1 MVRQPQPHN
10 RCSVQRPQRGVA
22 LLMVVFMI
30 ALASAL
36 LISLTDST
44 YVAMRLNSAAEHR
57 IKAEYILKS
66 AVSVAQVLLKTD
78 ITSYDDPQQDAWM
91 AFADGREV
99 PGDMLG
105 LTEPNIRVTLMI
117 ASKSG
122 KIPLAKVWQVGST
135 DTTWRDIVTA
145 LFRNLGFDTPAPN
158 TNTSSSA
165 PFVNAEEMV
174 ANLIDYLDPDQTNYQ
189 QNGFAS
195 GVEANL
201 PDDVQFRN
209 DKTIDSL
216 ASELASIPGFTPGRI
231 QKILPFVFVSTT
243 SVRNEV
249 NLNAAPYEVVAAM
262 TDSTPA
268 VKLLACRQNQGP
280 FKNVVS
286 DLQNCGVTITD
297 PKIFSVSGTLYE
309 VIAKVEYGTA
319 AFMASAELKST
330 GSGNSGKLPTITNF
344 QVY

>member
-1 MVRQPQPHN
+1 MVRQPHN
-10 RCSVQRPQRGVA
+10 RCSIQRPQRGVA

-122 KIPLAKVWQVGST
+122 KIPLAKVWQRGSPT

-145 LFRNLGFDTPAPN
+145 LFRILGFDTPAPN

-174 ANLIDYLDPDQTNYQ
+174 ANLIDYLDLDQTNYQ

-201 PDDVQFRN
+201 PDDAQFRN
-209 DKTIDSL
+209 GGTIDSL

-231 QKILPFVFVSTT
+231 QKILPFVYVSIK
-243 SVRNEV
+243 SVREV

-262 TDSTPA
+262 TDSTSA
-268 VKLLACRQNQGP
+268 VQLLAYRQNQGP

-286 DLQNCGVTITD
+286 DLQNCGVTITG
-297 PKIFSVSGTLYE
+297 PRSGIFSVSGTLYE

-319 AFMASAELKST
+319 AFMASAEL
-330 GSGNSGKLPTITNF
+330 SGASGKLPTITNF

>member
-1 MVRQPQPHN
+1 
-10 RCSVQRPQRGVA
+10 
-22 LLMVVFMI
+22 MVVFMI

-66 AVSVAQVLLKTD
+66 AVSVAQVLVKTD
-78 ITSYDDPQQDAWM
+78 ITPYDDPQQDAWM

-105 LTEPNIRVTLMI
+105 LPEPNIRVTLMI

-122 KIPLAKVWQVGST
+122 KIPLAKVLQVGST

-145 LFRNLGFDTPAPN
+145 LFRNLGFDTPDPN

-174 ANLIDYLDPDQTNYQ
+174 ANLIDYLDSDQTNYQ
-189 QNGFAS
+189 QNNFAS

-209 DKTIDSL
+209 EGKIDSL

-243 SVRNEV
+243 PVRNEV

-262 TDSTPA
+262 TDPTSA
-268 VKLLACRQNQGP
+268 AQLLACRQSQGP

-286 DLQNCGVTITD
+286 DLQNCRVTITG
-297 PKIFSVSGTLYE
+297 PRSGIFSVSGTLYE

-319 AFMASAELKST
+319 AFMASAEL
-330 GSGNSGKLPTITNF
+330 SGAGSGKLPTITNF

>member
-1 MVRQPQPHN
+1 MVRQPHN
-10 RCSVQRPQRGVA
+10 RCSIQRPQRGVA

-122 KIPLAKVWQVGST
+122 KIPLARVWRSGTQT
-135 DTTWRDIVTA
+135 DTTWRDIVTD
-145 LFRNLGFDTPAPN
+145 LFRILNFDTPAPN

-174 ANLIDYLDPDQTNYQ
+174 ANLIDYLDTDQTNYQ
-189 QNGFAS
+189 ANGFAS

-209 DKTIDSL
+209 GGTIDSL

-231 QKILPFVFVSTT
+231 QKILPFVYVSMK
-243 SVRNEV
+243 SVREV

-262 TDSTPA
+262 TDQTSA
-268 VKLLACRQNQGP
+268 VQLLAYRQNQGP

-286 DLQNCGVTITD
+286 DLQNCGVTITG
-297 PKIFSVSGTLYE
+297 PRSGIFSVSGTLYE

-319 AFMASAELKST
+319 AFMASAEL
-330 GSGNSGKLPTITNF
+330 SGASGKLPTITNF

>member
-1 MVRQPQPHN
+1 MVRQPHN
-10 RCSVQRPQRGVA
+10 RCSIQRPQRGVA

-66 AVSVAQVLLKTD
+66 AVSVAQVLVKTD

-99 PGDMLG
+99 PGEMLG
-105 LTEPNIRVTLMI
+105 LPEPNIRVTLMI

-122 KIPLAKVWQVGST
+122 KIPLARVWRSGTQT

-145 LFRNLGFDTPAPN
+145 LFRILNFDTPGPN

-174 ANLIDYLDPDQTNYQ
+174 ANLIDYLDYDQTNYQ

-209 DKTIDSL
+209 DGKIDSL

-231 QKILPFVFVSTT
+231 QKILPFVYVSIK
-243 SVRNEV
+243 SVREV

-262 TDSTPA
+262 TDQTSA
-268 VKLLACRQNQGP
+268 AQLLACRQSQGP

-286 DLQNCGVTITD
+286 DLQNCRVTITG
-297 PKIFSVSGTLYE
+297 PNNFSVSGPLYE

-319 AFMASAELKST
+319 AFMASAELSDA
-330 GSGNSGKLPTITNF
+330 GSGKLPTITTF

>member
-1 MVRQPQPHN
+1 
-10 RCSVQRPQRGVA
+10 
-22 LLMVVFMI
+22 
-30 ALASAL
+30 
-36 LISLTDST
+36 
-44 YVAMRLNSAAEHR
+44 MRLNSAAEHR

-66 AVSVAQVLLKTD
+66 AVSVAQVLVKTD
-78 ITSYDDPQQDAWM
+78 ITPYDDPQQDAWM

-105 LTEPNIRVTLMI
+105 LPEPNIRVTLMI

-122 KIPLAKVWQVGST
+122 KIPLAKVWQFGST
-135 DTTWRDIVTA
+135 NTTWRDIVTA
-145 LFRNLGFDTPAPN
+145 LFRNLGFDTPDPN

-174 ANLIDYLDPDQTNYQ
+174 ANLIDYLDSDQTNYQ
-189 QNGFAS
+189 QNNFAS

-209 DKTIDSL
+209 EGTIDSL

-231 QKILPFVFVSTT
+231 QKILPFVYVSMK
-243 SVRNEV
+243 SVTDKV

-262 TDSTPA
+262 MTDPTSA
-268 VKLLACRQNQGP
+268 AQILACRQSQGP

-286 DLQNCGVTITD
+286 DLQNCGVTITG
-297 PKIFSVSGTLYE
+297 PNNFSVSGTLYE

-319 AFMASAELKST
+319 AFMASAEL
-330 GSGNSGKLPTITNF
+330 SGAGSGKLPTITNF

>member
-1 MVRQPQPHN
+1 MVRQPHN
-10 RCSVQRPQRGVA
+10 RCSIQRPQRGVA

-122 KIPLAKVWQVGST
+122 KIPLAMVWQASNPT
-135 DTTWRDIVTA
+135 ATTWRDIVTA
-145 LFRNLGFDTPAPN
+145 LFRILGFDTPAPN

-174 ANLIDYLDPDQTNYQ
+174 ANLIDYLDLDQTNYQ

-209 DKTIDSL
+209 GGTIDSL

-231 QKILPFVFVSTT
+231 QKILPFVYVSIK
-243 SVRNEV
+243 SVREV

-262 TDSTPA
+262 TDSTSA
-268 VKLLACRQNQGP
+268 VQLLAYRQNQGP

-286 DLQNCGVTITD
+286 DLQNCGVTITG
-297 PKIFSVSGTLYE
+297 PRSGIFSVSGTLYE

-319 AFMASAELKST
+319 AFMASAEL
-330 GSGNSGKLPTITNF
+330 SGASGKLPTITNF

>member
-1 MVRQPQPHN
+1 
-10 RCSVQRPQRGVA
+10 
-22 LLMVVFMI
+22 MVVFMI

-66 AVSVAQVLLKTD
+66 AVSVAQVLVKTD
-78 ITSYDDPQQDAWM
+78 ITPYDDPQQDAWM

-99 PGDMLG
+99 PGEMLG
-105 LTEPNIRVTLMI
+105 LPEPNIRVTLMI

-122 KIPLAKVWQVGST
+122 KIPLARVWQARSPT

-145 LFRNLGFDTPAPN
+145 LFRILGFDTPAPN

-231 QKILPFVFVSTT
+231 QKILPFVYVSTR
-243 SVRNEV
+243 SVSNV

-262 TDSTPA
+262 TDTTSA
-268 VKLLACRQNQGP
+268 AQLLACRQSQGP

-286 DLQNCGVTITD
+286 DLQNCRVTITG
-297 PKIFSVSGTLYE
+297 PNNFSVSGNLYE

-319 AFMASAELKST
+319 AFMASAEL
-330 GSGNSGKLPTITNF
+330 SGASGKLPTITNF